1 MTLLLKRIHPFIH
14 LILFKEADNV
24 AYTADSKLSK
34 FVREELIPTLPRT
47 ITSIRVI
54 TQAEYDALPAT
65 KTSDNTLYLIE
76 E

>member
-1 MTLLLKRIHPFIH
+1 
-14 LILFKEADNV
+14 V